1 LVRAKIRSLSV
12 RSVSSGPAAF
22 LQNVASDIS
31 NGTPS
36 PLPHRI
42 LKRSA
47 WRSIMCSAGEPPGH
61 THRPFCRDGSPKVLE
76 RSGQNVFWSPS
87 ALRRYATQRTHT
99 KRNNATRTQRR
110 DANTLAGTAEGR
122 QLGNRSRR
130 TQLQRHEQL
139 PRRLERPHPAL
150 CSANEA
156 RIAVTFR
163 QREGMILST

>member
-1 LVRAKIRSLSV
+1 MS
-12 RSVSSGPAAF
+12 
-22 LQNVASDIS
+22 
-31 NGTPS
+31 
-36 PLPHRI
+36 
-42 LKRSA
+42 
-47 WRSIMCSAGEPPGH
+47 SAGEPPGH

-163 QREGMILST
+163 QREGMILSTRWYSVDSIDRATKSTFLRAKRFVDNVQCQIRKFFAAPTRESRRAAQRP